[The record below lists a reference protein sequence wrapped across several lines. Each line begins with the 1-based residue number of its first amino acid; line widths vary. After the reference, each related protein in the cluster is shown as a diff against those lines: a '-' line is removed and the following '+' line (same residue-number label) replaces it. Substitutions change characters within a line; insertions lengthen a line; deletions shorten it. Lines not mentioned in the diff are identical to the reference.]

1 MIEVPSAVLIADAL
15 AQETDF
21 FSIGT
26 NDLTQYCMAMDRGHP
41 ELAKQADAL
50 HPSVLKLIGLT
61 VESAHRFGKWV
72 GICGGLASDVLAI
85 PALLGLGVDELSVS
99 VPAIGAV
106 KARIAQLKKGECEG
120 LARELLKL
128 STAPDVRKRLTSF
141 AE

>member
-1 MIEVPSAVLIADAL
+1 
-15 AQETDF
+15 
-21 FSIGT
+21 
-26 NDLTQYCMAMDRGHP
+26 MAMDRGHP